1 MKVCDSYI
9 TLLFTITLK
18 MMKKHEYLIDQ
29 IHSERNRG
37 FGRLDAAVG
46 VGMEIVSSIGLP
58 LSLDSSSTNPAQPFL
73 GRVIHFLLPW
83 GPIFPRRFFPSGE
96 KRIWRR
102 EGNFDNFG
110 GEKINGDKK
119 EARRTGRGAAIR
131 LRTKLYAISHCVLHN
146 LTISQAH
153 CMLHI
158 TTLQRI
164 AKNGQWT
171 HSVINRG

>member
-1 MKVCDSYI
+1 M
-9 TLLFTITLK
+9 
-18 MMKKHEYLIDQ
+18 DQ
-29 IHSERNRG
+29 IHSERNGG
-37 FGRLDAAVG
+37 FGRLDAAVV

-83 GPIFPRRFFPSGE
+83 GPIFPRRFSFGGKTHLE
-96 KRIWRR
+96 EG

-119 EARRTGRGAAIR
+119 EARRTGRGAASR
-131 LRTKLYAISHCVLHN
+131 LRTKLCAISQAHCVWHN
-146 LTISQAH
+146 LTISQSH
-153 CMLHI
+153 CVLHT

-164 AKNGQWT
+164 AKKWT
-171 HSVINRG
+171 HRVINRG